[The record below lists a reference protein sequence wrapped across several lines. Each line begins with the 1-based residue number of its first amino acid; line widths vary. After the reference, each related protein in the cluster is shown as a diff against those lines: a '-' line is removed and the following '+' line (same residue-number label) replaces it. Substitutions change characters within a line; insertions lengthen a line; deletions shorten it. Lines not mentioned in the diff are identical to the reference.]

1 MGEPAKTIGRW
12 TSIALVLP
20 HATLGG
26 KWALIGYW
34 AKPRISIYLSEEPFT
49 AFGKF
54 DLAPD
59 LMSDVGPFV
68 VSYLE

>member
-1 MGEPAKTIGRW
+1 MGEPAESICRW
-12 TSIALVLP
+12 TSVALVLP
-20 HATLGG
+20 HATPRG
-26 KWALIGYW
+26 KWALNGYW
-34 AKPRISIYLSEEPFT
+34 AKPRILIYLPEEPFT